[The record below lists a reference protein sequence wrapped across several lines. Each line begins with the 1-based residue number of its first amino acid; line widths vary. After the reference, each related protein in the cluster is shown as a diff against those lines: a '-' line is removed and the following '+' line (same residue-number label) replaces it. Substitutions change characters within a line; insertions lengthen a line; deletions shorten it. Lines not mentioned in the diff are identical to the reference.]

1 MVGNVN
7 SNNLKKIAVFCGSS
21 SGNKAVYKEA
31 AKDLAD
37 TLIKNRLSL
46 VYGGANRGMMGI
58 LADRMLEQKGQVIGI
73 MPGFLARMEVAHNG
87 LTKFI
92 KVETMHERKAL
103 IEQEADGFIAM
114 PGGFGTLEEIFE
126 MITWSQL
133 KLHQKPCAFLNI
145 NGYFNFVES
154 FLEQAVND
162 GFLKKEYKEM
172 IIIEESPQVL
182 ITEMTAFQHPVTDKL
197 S

>member
-1 MVGNVN
+1 VR

-21 SGNKAVYKEA
+21 SGNIAVYKEA
-31 AKDLAD
+31 ARELAD

-46 VYGGANRGMMGI
+46 VYGGANRGIMGI

-73 MPGFLARMEVAHNG
+73 MPGFLVQKEVAHQG

-92 KVETMHERKAL
+92 QVETMHERKAL
-103 IEQEADGFIAM
+103 IEQGADGFIAM
-114 PGGFGTLEEIFE
+114 SGGFGTLEEIFE

-133 KLHQKPCAFLNI
+133 KLHRKPCAFLNI
-145 NGYFNFVES
+145 NGYFNFVKS

-162 GFLKKEYKEM
+162 GFLKKEHKDM
-172 IIIEESPQVL
+172 IIIADNPQTL
-182 ITEMTAFQHPVTDKL
+182 IREMQAHQHPATNKL
-197 S
+197 